1 MKKFLV
7 VVATLAV
14 VAVVGWHNRVNLLV
28 WGLPIYQSI
37 IDPIPP
43 NVPIEWQRGP
53 ATADLPAAERPPNI
67 IFILA
72 DDMGFNDVSLY
83 NGGAADGSV
92 MTPHIDSIAGQG
104 VRFDNAYAA
113 NSVCAPS
120 RASLL
125 TGRYSTRFGFEYTPF
140 MNVGATIFQWMNDL
154 APGPLPLFIDHDTAK
169 ALPPFLELGMPG
181 SEITIAEALKAQG
194 YYTAHIGKW
203 HLGEKVGMRPRD
215 QGFDESLNLAG
226 TLYLPTDDPGVVN
239 AKQELEGID
248 RMVWA
253 TARYQATFNDGKP
266 FQPGGYLT
274 DYYTDEAIKV
284 IEANRNRPFFLYLAH
299 WGIHNPLQATREDYD
314 AFPHIEDHALRVY
327 AAMIRALDRS
337 VGRIQQTL
345 EDNGLSENTLIVFTS
360 DNGGAGYIG
369 LPHINKPYRGWK
381 LDHFE
386 GGTHVPFAVKWPAR
400 IQPGGVFTH
409 PVHHVDLFKTFA
421 AAGGAAV
428 PADRVLD
435 GVDLLPHIQGEVS
448 GAPHRTL
455 FWREGYHQSVR
466 HDDWKLIRADQPDK
480 PPGAGQAKW
489 LFNLAAD
496 PTERNNLAAQMPEKV
511 AELEALLAAHNAEQV
526 APMWP
531 SVVQQ
536 AQLIDKP
543 GGVPYEQG
551 DEYIYW
557 PN

>member
-1 MKKFLV
+1 MKKLLIT
-7 VVATLAV
+7 VAVLAV
-14 VAVVGWHNRVNLLV
+14 LAAVGWHNRVNLVV
-28 WGLPIYQSI
+28 WGLPIAQSI
-37 IDPIPP
+37 RDPIPP

-53 ATADLPAAERPPNI
+53 ETPSAAPADRPPNI
-67 IFILA
+67 VFILA

-92 MTPHIDSIAGQG
+92 MTPHIDAIAGQG

-113 NSVCAPS
+113 NAVCAPS

-125 TGRYSTRFGFEYTPF
+125 TGRYSTRFGFEFTPF
-140 MNVGATIFQWMNDL
+140 MNIGATIFQWMDDL
-154 APGPLPLFIDHDTAK
+154 DPGPLPLFIDHAK
-169 ALPPFLELGMPG
+169 ASALPPFLDLGMPS
-181 SEITIAEALKAQG
+181 SEVTIAEVLKAKG

-203 HLGEKVGMRPRD
+203 HLGEKPGMRPRD

-226 TLYLPTDDPGVVN
+226 TLYLPPDDADVVN

-253 TARYQATFNDGKP
+253 TARYKATFNDGEA
-266 FQPGGYLT
+266 FEPGGYLT

-337 VGRIQQTL
+337 VGRVQQAL
-345 EDNGLSENTLIVFTS
+345 DDNGLSENTLVVFTS

-386 GGTHVPFAVKWPAR
+386 GGIHVPFAAKWPAR
-400 IQPGGVFTH
+400 IAPGSVVKD
-409 PVHHVDLFKTFA
+409 PIHHVDLFKTFA
-421 AAGGAAV
+421 GAGGADV

-435 GVDLLPHIQGEVS
+435 GVDLLPYIRGEAS
-448 GAPHRTL
+448 GAPHATL

-466 HDDWKLIRADQPDK
+466 SGDWKLIRADQPDK
-480 PPGAGQAKW
+480 PADAGQAKW
-489 LFNLAAD
+489 LFNLADD
-496 PTERNNLAAQMPEKV
+496 PTERKNLAVAMPDKV
-511 AELEALLAAHNAEQV
+511 AELEALLAAHNAEQA

-531 SVVQQ
+531 SVVQD

-543 GGVPYEQG
+543 GGVAYEPG